1 MAPEPIDGVEYE
13 GLLTADYS
21 QIEMRIMVHLAA
33 DEKLI
38 AAYEAGEDLHR
49 YVGSE
54 VFGVAPEDVTP
65 EQRSKV
71 KAMSYGLAYG
81 LSRFGLAKQLNISS
95 DEAGELRTN
104 YFKRFGRVGRF
115 LRGVLKQAHQDGYTE
130 TIFGRRRV
138 LPDLDSPNRVR
149 REAAERAAL
158 NAPIQGTA
166 ADIIKIAMINIHR
179 RLREEGLKTRML
191 LQVHD
196 EIILEVAT
204 GEREAAERVLVEE
217 MSGAAS
223 LRVPLD
229 VQVGWG
235 KSWQEAGPLG
245 SLSPRGLGSARKAV
259 FVLVPTGRGGW
270 VRYTLPPLLQGNPP
284 SRALRSL
291 LASLRRAPERV
302 P

>member
-1 MAPEPIDGVEYE
+1 MHTTFQQGAAATGRLSSTAPNLQNIPIRTEEGRRIRGAFIVAPAPVDGVEYE

-235 KSWQEAGPLG
+235 KSWQEAGH
-245 SLSPRGLGSARKAV
+245 
-259 FVLVPTGRGGW
+259 
-270 VRYTLPPLLQGNPP
+270 
-284 SRALRSL
+284 
-291 LASLRRAPERV
+291 
-302 P
+302 

>member
-1 MAPEPIDGVEYE
+1 M
-13 GLLTADYS
+13 
-21 QIEMRIMVHLAA
+21 
-33 DEKLI
+33 
-38 AAYEAGEDLHR
+38 
-49 YVGSE
+49 
-54 VFGVAPEDVTP
+54 
-65 EQRSKV
+65 
-71 KAMSYGLAYG
+71 
-81 LSRFGLAKQLNISS
+81 SRFGIAKQLNISS

-179 RLREEGLKTRML
+179 RLREEMKTRML

-223 LRVPLD
+223 CVFLWMCRSAGVSLGRRRV
-229 VQVGWG
+229 
-235 KSWQEAGPLG
+235 LG
-245 SLSPRGLGSARKAV
+245 SLPCIDFRTERQLSSSFLQAGVGGYAIPFLRSCRGTHPLGRSALSLLRRGEHPRGYPDVASGGYSYPSFQPGASMR
-259 FVLVPTGRGGW
+259 RGGV
-270 VRYTLPPLLQGNPP
+270 VRSDIRVPEAKRGRVPCRNEDEHSPSHPSVTKTANKYGNPG
-284 SRALRSL
+284 
-291 LASLRRAPERV
+291 RV
-302 P
+302 TIDDTPGIPVHY

>member
-1 MAPEPIDGVEYE
+1 LEYRAASKLKSTYAD
-13 GLLTADYS
+13 GLLDYIQKDGRIHTTYMQTVTGTGRLSSIDPNLQNIPIRTEMGSRVRAVFVPSPGKVFVDADYS

-38 AAYEAGEDLHR
+38 QAYADGEDLHR

-54 VFGVAPEDVTP
+54 VFGVAPEEVTP
-65 EQRSKV
+65 QMRAKV

-115 LRGVLKQAHQDGYTE
+115 LRGVVKQAHNDGYTE
-130 TIFGRRRV
+130 TIYGRRRS
-138 LPDLDSPNRVR
+138 LPDLDSPNRTR

-179 RLREEGLKTRML
+179 RLQEENLKTRML

-196 EIILEVAT
+196 EIILEVAVGGEGRPRRPNKPSDRLIVRRRRT
-204 GEREAAERVLVEE
+204 GKKR
-217 MSGAAS
+217 
-223 LRVPLD
+223 
-229 VQVGWG
+229 
-235 KSWQEAGPLG
+235 
-245 SLSPRGLGSARKAV
+245 
-259 FVLVPTGRGGW
+259 
-270 VRYTLPPLLQGNPP
+270 
-284 SRALRSL
+284 
-291 LASLRRAPERV
+291 
-302 P
+302 

>member
-1 MAPEPIDGVEYE
+1 MAPKVLDGVEYE

-38 AAYEAGEDLHR
+38 QAYADGEDLHR

-54 VFGVAPEDVTP
+54 VFGVAPEEVTP
-65 EQRSKV
+65 QMRAKV

-115 LRGVLKQAHQDGYTE
+115 LRGVVKQAHNDGYTE
-130 TIFGRRRV
+130 TIYGRRRS
-138 LPDLDSPNRVR
+138 LPDLDSPNRTR

-179 RLREEGLKTRML
+179 RLQEEKLKTRML

-196 EIILEVAT
+196 EIILEVAA
-204 GEREAAERVLVEE
+204 GEREAAQRILVEE
-217 MSGAAS
+217 MSEAIE
-223 LRVPLD
+223 LKVPLD

-235 KSWQEAGPLG
+235 KSWEEAGH
-245 SLSPRGLGSARKAV
+245 
-259 FVLVPTGRGGW
+259 
-270 VRYTLPPLLQGNPP
+270 
-284 SRALRSL
+284 
-291 LASLRRAPERV
+291 
-302 P
+302 